1 MNTKL
6 FIPKICKVGFNLRSD
21 TYTGKLGYVIYHDGK
36 KWRKEPSWES
46 WREKYISI
54 EEYEIKKKEQYDSYL
69 KNYQKSMWNEKTR
82 KHEPATYEKVLAY
95 LGKYDDYDF
104 RHGVQDET
112 IKPIEFDNVPTEG
125 FVLNKKA
132 GGNSWGWNPR
142 QTYCRVYDPRG
153 FEFEITIPN
162 LLFILQESNCMKGKG
177 LEGKFIYSWH
187 GKDIVLLPVQ
197 SEEYQKCTDFTKLQD
212 GKLYKKDMIEGC
224 IYETNQKEKLIY
236 IGHMKYVNT
245 YKWRDEFEINSDIKK
260 KYVFC
265 QLDEDLKK
273 EYFSWTN
280 LTSLTTIKRRKTN
293 EPVGN
298 YAHLMDEFINSK
310 NSTKNIKEIK
320 FISIDNNYLSKIDN
334 CKHTIYKDKKKI
346 KLNKNGS
353 YYSYNN
359 NNRFYIE
366 DNEISKN
373 ELIGNYLYKVA
384 VYNNGKTFTINH

>member
-46 WREKYISI
+46 WREKYISV
-54 EEYEIKKKEQYDSYL
+54 EEYERLKKVDYDNML

-82 KHEPATYEKVLAY
+82 KYEPTTYEKALVH
-95 LGKYDDYDF
+95 LGKYEEYNF
-104 RHGVQDET
+104 RHGVQDEK
-112 IKPIEFDNVPTEG
+112 IKPFEFDNIPTEG

-132 GGNSWGWNPR
+132 GGNRYSWNPR

-177 LEGKFIYSWH
+177 LEGEFIYSWE
-187 GKDIVLLPVQ
+187 GKDLVLLPVQ
-197 SEEYQKCTDFTKLQD
+197 SEEYQKCNDFTKLQD
-212 GKLYKKDMIEGC
+212 GKLYKKDMVEGC
-224 IYETNQKEKLIY
+224 IYETSQKEKLIY

-245 YKWRDEFEINSDIKK
+245 YKWRDEFKINDDIKK

-265 QLDEDLKK
+265 KVDDDLKSK
-273 EYFSWTN
+273 YFSWTN
-280 LTSLTTIKRRKTN
+280 LTSLTTIKRKVTN
-293 EPVGN
+293 EPVEN
-298 YAHLMDEFINSK
+298 YAFLMDEFINSK

-320 FISIDNNYLSKIDN
+320 YIPIDNNYLSKIDAN
-334 CKHTIYKDKKKI
+334 KNTIYKEKKKFN
-346 KLNKNGS
+346 LNRNDS

-359 NNRFYIE
+359 TVRFYIG

-373 ELIGNYLYKVA
+373 ELIDNYLYKVA
-384 VYNNGKTFTINH
+384 IYNDGNSYPINH